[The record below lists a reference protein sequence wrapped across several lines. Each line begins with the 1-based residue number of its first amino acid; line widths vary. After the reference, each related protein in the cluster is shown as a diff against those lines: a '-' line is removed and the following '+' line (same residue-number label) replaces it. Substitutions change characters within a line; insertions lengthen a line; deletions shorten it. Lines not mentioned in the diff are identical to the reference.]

1 MFICIIK
8 SSTMKTSFQYYSN
21 RGVHQLKKRN
31 NNLNYNTVELNY
43 LEVKLEQFLDAS
55 FKLLHPLFSD
65 GNDKI
70 EVKDHVYHKE
80 KLDDDFD
87 SVITTNVTRYKWVV
101 MIIGLFYKL
110 YCFVFRIKPTLPK
123 DAIVKNSYKKPN
135 NSSALN
141 PPFIKNKRFS
151 NTSPP

>member
-1 MFICIIK
+1 
-8 SSTMKTSFQYYSN
+8 MKTSYNYYPSEAI
-21 RGVHQLKKRN
+21 RQLKKNN
-31 NNLNYNTVELNY
+31 NNLNYSTVELNY
-43 LEVKLEQFLDAS
+43 LEVKLEQFLDFT

-65 GNDKI
+65 GNEKI
-70 EVKDHVYHKE
+70 VVKDHNYHKE

-87 SVITTNVTRYKWVV
+87 NAITFGIAKWKWVV

-141 PPFIKNKRFS
+141 PPFIKNKRFN